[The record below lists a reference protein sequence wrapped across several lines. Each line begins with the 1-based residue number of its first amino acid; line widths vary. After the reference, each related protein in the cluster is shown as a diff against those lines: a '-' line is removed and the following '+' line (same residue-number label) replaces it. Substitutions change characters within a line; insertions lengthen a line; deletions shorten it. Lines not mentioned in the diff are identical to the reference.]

1 MIISSYKLLIAIM
14 PYLKNPKMRF
24 LLALKI
30 CSLFIVA
37 SLPIQSSA
45 NGIYDEYTRL
55 ISISGKTIIPC
66 PIQDHTTAVLLVF
79 GQSLSANSGAEKIS
93 SLYPHAVV
101 NYFDG
106 TCYTAGSPLL
116 GASNEFGE
124 YGTAIGD
131 ALIKSKKYAQ
141 VILVASGISGSGI
154 YLWQKGGE
162 LNSMLINTLK
172 TTVEK
177 YKITH
182 VLWQQGESDYLGG
195 TSTLAYKDAFYSL
208 VNTLIESGVSAPIY
222 LAISTKCGPNFLE
235 NNPVSTSQK
244 QLIDNKHIFL
254 GVNSDLIL
262 ETSDRVSDECH
273 LTGSGERKIADSF
286 ARAILNNSKKQ
297 TK

>member
-106 TCYTAGSPLL
+106 TSY
-116 GASNEFGE
+116 
-124 YGTAIGD
+124 
-131 ALIKSKKYAQ
+131 
-141 VILVASGISGSGI
+141 
-154 YLWQKGGE
+154 
-162 LNSMLINTLK
+162 
-172 TTVEK
+172 
-177 YKITH
+177 
-182 VLWQQGESDYLGG
+182 
-195 TSTLAYKDAFYSL
+195 
-208 VNTLIESGVSAPIY
+208 
-222 LAISTKCGPNFLE
+222 
-235 NNPVSTSQK
+235 
-244 QLIDNKHIFL
+244 
-254 GVNSDLIL
+254 
-262 ETSDRVSDECH
+262 H
-273 LTGSGERKIADSF
+273 LPT
-286 ARAILNNSKKQ
+286 
-297 TK
+297 